1 MEGGRTDDA
10 VRWME
15 KAAESYQSAGE
26 ADQARQAR
34 NRVEEWRRDV
44 KGWFPSRMRK

>member
-10 VRWME
+10 VRCQPVRRIKPGRLE
-15 KAAESYQSAGE
+15 T
-26 ADQARQAR
+26 
-34 NRVEEWRRDV
+34 EWRRDV